1 MAEFI
6 DFEAVVE
13 TEAETVTV
21 EEEENDEE
29 NQVCD
34 VDSFLDDAEKE
45 NDDVDFYRQLENTNK
60 SIDQTLQEEYELS
73 LAEIENFDN
82 FSNFCESS
90 EDELGP
96 VDEFKDSNKRLEK
109 FEETL
114 IPKSE
119 NHNTFPDVI
128 FYGVRFNVTEKSNIC
143 SDNDFQ
149 EEIENVFN
157 KID

>member
-149 EEIENVFN
+149 DEIENVFN